1 MTEQN
6 FDVVVIGA
14 GPGGYVAAIRA
25 AQLGLKVAC
34 VEKRKTLGGTCLNV
48 GCIPSKA
55 LLEISHKFH
64 DAEHQFEKLG
74 ISTSQPK
81 IDVKK
86 LLQNKNEIVSGL
98 TQGIAG
104 LLKKNKVTSISGTA
118 KFLDKNSIEVTADID
133 ESEDRIPLSRG
144 FERKENDLNG
154 HFQREESTRQRD
166 DGGSKKIKISAKNF
180 IIATGSE
187 VTKLPG
193 VEIDE
198 KVIVSSTG
206 ALDLEK
212 VPQKMIVIGAGV
224 IGLELGSVW
233 GRFGAEIEVIEYLD
247 KITPT
252 MDAEVSRNFQRILEK
267 QGFKFRLA
275 TKVLAVRKEKKSA
288 TVEIESVI
296 DGKKETLSADVVL
309 VAIGRRPN
317 TENLGL
323 ENAGVKVNARGFIEN
338 NHLRTNVENIFVV
351 GDVTTGAMLAHKAED
366 EGVAAA
372 EIIAG
377 QAGHVN
383 YDCIPSVV
391 YTYPEIASVGK
402 TEEELKAAGI
412 AYKVGKFSMMAN
424 SRARAT
430 FDEQG
435 FVKILSCAK
444 TDRILG
450 AHIIGREA
458 GNTIHEIVVAMEF
471 GGSAEDV
478 ARTCHAHPTYNEA
491 VKEAALAV
499 DKRAIHS

>member
-1 MTEQN
+1 MTEAN

-25 AQLGLKVAC
+25 AQLGLKTAC

-64 DAEHQFEKLG
+64 DAGHQFEKLG
-74 ISTSQPK
+74 IGISKPK

-104 LLKKNKVTSISGTA
+104 LFKKNKVTQIEGAA
-118 KFLDKNSIEVTADID
+118 KFLDKNTIEVTKAD
-133 ESEDRIPLSRG
+133 
-144 FERKENDLNG
+144 
-154 HFQREESTRQRD
+154 
-166 DGGSKKIKISAKNF
+166 GSKEKVTAKNF

-206 ALDLEK
+206 ALDLET

-233 GRFGAEIEVIEYLD
+233 GRFGAEIEVIEFLD
-247 KITPT
+247 KITPA
-252 MDAEVSRNFQRILEK
+252 MDMEVSRNFQRILEK
-267 QGFKFRLA
+267 QGFKFRLS
-275 TKVLAVRKEKKSA
+275 TKVVSVKKDKKGAV
-288 TVEIESVI
+288 VEVESVA
-296 DGKKETLSADVVL
+296 DGKKETIAADVVL

-323 ENAGVKVNARGFIEN
+323 ENAGIKTNQRGFIEN
-338 NHLRTNVENIFVV
+338 HHLRTSVDNIYVI
-351 GDVTTGAMLAHKAED
+351 GDVTTGPMLAHKAED
-366 EGVAAA
+366 EGVAVA

-377 QAGHVN
+377 QKGHVN
-383 YDCIPSVV
+383 YDIIPNVI

-402 TEEELKAAGI
+402 TEEELKAAGVE
-412 AYKVGKFSMMAN
+412 YKAGKFSMMAN

-435 FVKILSCAK
+435 FVKILACAK

-458 GNTIHEIVVAMEF
+458 GNTIHEVVVAMEF
-471 GGSAEDV
+471 GGSAEDI

-499 DKRAIHS
+499 DKRPIHS

>member
-6 FDVVVIGA
+6 FDVVIIGG

-25 AQLGLKVAC
+25 AQLGLKTAC

-64 DAEHQFEKLG
+64 DANHQFEKLG
-74 ISTSQPK
+74 ISVSKPK

-86 LLQNKNEIVSGL
+86 LIDNKNEIVKGL
-98 TQGIAG
+98 TGGIAG
-104 LLKKNKVTSISGTA
+104 LFKKNKVTSIEG
-118 KFLDKNSIEVTADID
+118 FGRFIDKNTVEVTKSD
-133 ESEDRIPLSRG
+133 
-144 FERKENDLNG
+144 
-154 HFQREESTRQRD
+154 
-166 DGGSKKIKISAKNF
+166 GSKEKISAKNF

-187 VTKLPG
+187 VTQLPG

-198 KVIVSSTG
+198 KVIISSTG

-212 VPQKMIVIGAGV
+212 VPGKMVVIGAGV
-224 IGLELGSVW
+224 IGLEMASVW
-233 GRFGAEIEVIEYLD
+233 SRFGAEIEVIEFLD
-247 KITPT
+247 KITPA

-267 QGFKFRLA
+267 EGFKFRLS
-275 TKVLAVRKEKKSA
+275 TKVVSVKKDKKGA
-288 TVEIESVI
+288 IVEVEGVA
-296 DGKKETLSADVVL
+296 DGKKETISADVVL

-323 ENAGVKVNARGFIEN
+323 ENVGIKTNQRGFIEN
-338 NHLRTNVENIFVV
+338 NHLRTSVENIFVI
-351 GDVTTGAMLAHKAED
+351 GDVTTGPMLAHKAED

-372 EIIAG
+372 ELIAG
-377 QAGHVN
+377 QKGHVN
-383 YDCIPSVV
+383 YDVIPNVI

-435 FVKILSCAK
+435 FVKILADAK
-444 TDRILG
+444 SDRVLG

-458 GNTIHEIVVAMEF
+458 GNTIHEVVIAMEF
-471 GGSAEDV
+471 GGSAEDI

-491 VKEAALAV
+491 VKEAAMAV
-499 DKRAIHS
+499 DKRQIHS

>member
-1 MTEQN
+1 MTEAN
-6 FDVVVIGA
+6 FDLVVIGA

-25 AQLGLKVAC
+25 AQLGLKTAC

-64 DAEHQFEKLG
+64 DAQHQFEKLG
-74 ISTSQPK
+74 IAISKPK

-86 LLQNKNEIVSGL
+86 LLANKNEIVSGL

-104 LLKKNKVTSISGTA
+104 LLKKNKVTSIEGAA
-118 KFLDKNSIEVTADID
+118 KFLDKNTIEVTKAD
-133 ESEDRIPLSRG
+133 
-144 FERKENDLNG
+144 
-154 HFQREESTRQRD
+154 
-166 DGGSKKIKISAKNF
+166 GSKEKISAKNF

-206 ALDLEK
+206 ALDLET

-233 GRFGAEIEVIEYLD
+233 GRFGAEIEVIEFLD
-247 KITPT
+247 KITPA

-267 QGFKFRLA
+267 QGFKFRLS
-275 TKVLAVRKEKKSA
+275 TKVVSVKKDKKGA
-288 TVEIESVI
+288 IVEVESVS
-296 DGKKETLSADVVL
+296 DGKKETISADVVL

-323 ENAGVKVNARGFIEN
+323 ENAGVKTNQRGFIEN
-338 NHLRTNVENIFVV
+338 HHLKTNVDNIYVI
-351 GDVTTGAMLAHKAED
+351 GDVTTGPMLAHKAED
-366 EGVAAA
+366 EGVACA

-377 QAGHVN
+377 QKGHVN
-383 YDCIPSVV
+383 YDVIPNVI

-402 TEEELKAAGI
+402 TEEELKAAGV
-412 AYKVGKFSMMAN
+412 AYKVGKFTMMAN

-430 FDEQG
+430 FDDQG
-435 FVKILSCAK
+435 FVKILADAK

-450 AHIIGREA
+450 AHIIAREA
-458 GNTIHEIVVAMEF
+458 GNTIHEVVVAMEF
-471 GGSAEDV
+471 GGSAEDI

-491 VKEAALAV
+491 VKEAAMAV
-499 DKRAIHS
+499 DKRQIHS

>member
-1 MTEQN
+1 MTEAN
-6 FDVVVIGA
+6 FDVVVIGG

-34 VEKRKTLGGTCLNV
+34 VEKRKNLGGTCLNV

-64 DAEHQFEKLG
+64 DAGHQFEKLG
-74 ISTSQPK
+74 IGISQPK

-86 LLQNKNEIVSGL
+86 LLANKNEIIAGL
-98 TQGIAG
+98 TGGIAG
-104 LLKKNKVTSISGTA
+104 LFKKNKVTAIEGVG
-118 KFLDKNSIEVTADID
+118 KFLNKNEIEVTKAD
-133 ESEDRIPLSRG
+133 
-144 FERKENDLNG
+144 
-154 HFQREESTRQRD
+154 
-166 DGGSKKIKISAKNF
+166 GSKIKISAKNF

-198 KVIVSSTG
+198 KIIVSSTG
-206 ALDLEK
+206 ALELET

-233 GRFGAEIEVIEYLD
+233 GRFGTEIEVVEYLD
-247 KITPT
+247 KVTPT

-267 QGFKFRLA
+267 QGFKFRLS
-275 TKVLAVRKEKKSA
+275 TKVVSVKKEKNGA
-288 TVEIESVI
+288 AVEVESVS

-323 ENAGVKVNARGFIEN
+323 ENVGIKINQRGFIEN
-338 NHLRTNVENIFVV
+338 NHLRTNVENIFAI

-366 EGVAAA
+366 EGMAVA

-377 QAGHVN
+377 QKGHVN
-383 YDCIPSVV
+383 YDVIPSVI
-391 YTYPEIASVGK
+391 YTHPEVACVGK

-412 AYKVGKFSMMAN
+412 SYKVGKFSMMAN

-430 FDEQG
+430 FDDQG
-435 FVKILSCAK
+435 FVKILADAK
-444 TDRILG
+444 SDRILG
-450 AHIIGREA
+450 AHIIARDA
-458 GNTIHEIVVAMEF
+458 GSAIHEVVVAMEF
-471 GGSAEDV
+471 GGSAEDI

>member
-1 MTEQN
+1 MTEKN
-6 FDVVVIGA
+6 FDLVVIGA

-25 AQLGLKVAC
+25 AQLGLKTAC
-34 VEKRKTLGGTCLNV
+34 VEKRKSLGGTCLNV

-64 DAEHQFEKLG
+64 DADHQFEKLG
-74 ISTSQPK
+74 ITVSKPK

-86 LLQNKNEIVSGL
+86 LLANKNEIVTGL
-98 TQGIAG
+98 TSGIAG
-104 LLKKNKVTSISGTA
+104 LFKKNKVTSLEGAA
-118 KFLDKNSIEVTADID
+118 KFLDKNTIEITKADGQGNIT
-133 ESEDRIPLSRG
+133 
-144 FERKENDLNG
+144 KE
-154 HFQREESTRQRD
+154 
-166 DGGSKKIKISAKNF
+166 KITSKNF

-212 VPQKMIVIGAGV
+212 VPGKMIVIGAGV

-233 GRFGAEIEVIEYLD
+233 GRFGAEIEVVEFLD
-247 KITPT
+247 KITPA
-252 MDAEVSRNFQRILEK
+252 MDNEVSRNFQRILEK
-267 QGFKFRLA
+267 QGFKFRLS
-275 TKVLAVRKEKKSA
+275 TKVVSVKKDKTCA
-288 TVEIESVI
+288 KVEIESVA

-323 ENAGVKVNARGFIEN
+323 ENVGIKLNQRGFIEN
-338 NHLRTNVENIFVV
+338 NHLKTSVDNIYVI
-351 GDVTTGAMLAHKAED
+351 GDVTTGPMLAHKAED

-372 EIIAG
+372 EMIAG
-377 QAGHVN
+377 QKGHVN
-383 YDCIPSVV
+383 YDVIPNVI

-412 AYKVGKFSMMAN
+412 AYKTGKFSMMAN

-430 FDEQG
+430 GDDQG
-435 FVKILSCAK
+435 FVKILADAK

-450 AHIIGREA
+450 AHIIAREA
-458 GNTIHEIVVAMEF
+458 GNTIHEVVVAMEF
-471 GGSAEDV
+471 GGSAEDL

-491 VKEAALAV
+491 VKEAAMAV
-499 DKRAIHS
+499 DKRQIHS